1 MQQTK
6 KVVGLLLIIF
16 IGIPTLVAIIWAVG
30 FTSAALSTDMITEL
44 PKEIIET
51 VPGMIQDILDAAEDE
66 QEIFS
71 DQRDLWLKATAKAKI
86 STEQLLEETGIDKW
100 LEQELSVSLN
110 TVNQVIRGEIRSQDV
125 TLNMRPLKK
134 SLNNKALD
142 GYFFKIL
149 DQLPDCTETELAHW
163 QELSTDQYIGHSLPP
178 CKPGPEIAAQ
188 MLHRIRDEIQEEM
201 PDEVDLFQRGWFDT
215 IENDVVQKALSFT
228 YTLFIIPALFIL
240 LASLIAAS
248 SKASFL
254 KWCGISTLIGGI
266 IPLAI
271 SGLLKN
277 SVFKFLHWRPFY
289 YSDFEITKLPQIFW
303 DKLERIMA
311 VIGEYLFG
319 PVNKVAGVVCVIGI
333 LIFALSFMVPS
344 EEMTSRNRRQDR
356 SSQVKSNGEPHG
368 M

>member
-6 KVVGLLLIIF
+6 KVVGLLLIMF
-16 IGIPTLVAIIWAVG
+16 IGIPILVAIIWAVG

-51 VPGMIQDILDAAEDE
+51 VPGMIQDILDAAKDE

-71 DQRDLWLKATAKAKI
+71 DNRDRWLKAMAKTEI
-86 STEQLLEETGIDKW
+86 STEQILSDTGINKW

-125 TLNMRPLKK
+125 VLNLRPLKK
-134 SLNNKALD
+134 SLTDKALD
-142 GYFFKIL
+142 SYFYKLL
-149 DQLPDCTETELAHW
+149 DQLPECKEEELARW
-163 QELSTDQYIGHSLPP
+163 QEISTDQYVGHSLPP
-178 CKPGPEIAAQ
+178 CKPGPEIAGQ
-188 MLHRIRDEIQEEM
+188 VLQRIRNEIQEEM
-201 PDEVDLFQRGWFDT
+201 PDEVDLFHQDWFYT
-215 IENDVVQKALSFT
+215 IEKDWVQKALSFT
-228 YTLFIIPALFIL
+228 YTLFIIPALFII

-271 SGLLKN
+271 SGLLKDFI
-277 SVFKFLHWRPFY
+277 FKFIHWRPIY
-289 YSDFEITKLPQIFW
+289 YSDFEISNLPQIFW

-311 VIGEYLFG
+311 VVGEYLFG

-333 LIFALSFMVPS
+333 LIFALSFVIPS
-344 EEMTSRNRRQDR
+344 EEVTSQNKSLDHSRQ
-356 SSQVKSNGEPHG
+356 KNENGGTHG